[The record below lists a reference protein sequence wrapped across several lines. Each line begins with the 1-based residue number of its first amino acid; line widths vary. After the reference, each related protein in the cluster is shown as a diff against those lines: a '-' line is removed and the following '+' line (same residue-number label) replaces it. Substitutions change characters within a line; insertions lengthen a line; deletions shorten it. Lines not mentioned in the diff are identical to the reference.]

1 MRKQIVSRERVTREV
16 SFIGHIIGF
25 HAQTQKLRVGLH
37 KKINSTI
44 EKYC

>member
-1 MRKQIVSRERVTREV
+1 MYRVKGLLER
-16 SFIGHIIGF
+16 SHFNGHIIGF

-37 KKINSTI
+37 TKINSTI